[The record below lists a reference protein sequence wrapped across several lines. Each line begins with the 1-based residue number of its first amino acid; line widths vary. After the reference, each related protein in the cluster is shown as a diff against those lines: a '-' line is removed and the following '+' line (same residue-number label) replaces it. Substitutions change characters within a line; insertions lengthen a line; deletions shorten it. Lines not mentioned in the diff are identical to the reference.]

1 MRKTVRILALTLA
14 LCLTACA
21 AAADPYVA
29 TVTVDVSA
37 EGKPI
42 SPYIYG
48 VNQSGDKAQYSQ
60 VRATAMRQGGNRWTA
75 YNWETNASNAGSD
88 WYHSSDTYLSGSLK
102 PADPVVKFVK
112 TAQRQGIGY
121 RLVTLQL
128 AGYVAADA
136 KGSVAES
143 ETAPSDRFYP
153 VYVTGGG
160 DGTGAPDLE
169 DGAVYLDEFVRTLV
183 NQLGDAEAENGIQ
196 AYSLDNEPALWAYTH
211 ARVHPEKTGIREL
224 AERSAAVAKMVKEID
239 PKAEIFGPALYGYT
253 AFDHLAENPDDRWN
267 ALKREKGYRWY
278 LDSYLDDMRQA
289 SEAAGVRLLDVLD
302 IHYYSESAR
311 VGAEDRVQAVRTL
324 YEKGFRENSWIGQWC
339 QDNLPLLPT
348 VRESID
354 KWYPG
359 TKLAISEYNYGG
371 DDSPSGA
378 IAQAETLGCFAD
390 QGVYFAALWGGSRY
404 IYAGLN
410 LYTNFDG
417 EGGAF
422 GDTLLPAAAEDVS
435 VVSAYAARDAAQ
447 PGRIT
452 VMLTN
457 KQVNDEAAV
466 ILDLAGADAAPGAI
480 RAYYVGRVGPDIRPL
495 ESIELSDGKV
505 KVTLPPY
512 CAAMVEILLDAEE

>member
-1 MRKTVRILALTLA
+1 MLRRAASLMILWVFL
-14 LCLTACA
+14 CA
-21 AAADPYVA
+21 AASAETFA
-29 TVTVDVSA
+29 TTVTVDA
-37 EGKPI
+37 AAAGKPI

-48 VNQSGDKAQYSQ
+48 INQGDAGQLTQ
-60 VRATAMRQGGNRWTA
+60 VTARAMRQGGNRWTA
-75 YNWETNASNAGSD
+75 YNWETNFSNAGSD
-88 WYHSSDTYLSGSLK
+88 WHHSSDTYLSSSLK
-102 PADPVVKFVK
+102 PAAAVTQFVK
-112 TAQRQGIGY
+112 NADRAGIGY
-121 RLVTLQL
+121 RLATLQL
-128 AGYVAADA
+128 AGYVAGDSL
-136 KGSVAES
+136 GNVEES

-153 VYVTGGG
+153 VEITGGG
-160 DGTGAPDLE
+160 DGTAMPDRT
-169 DGAVYLDEFVRTLV
+169 DHKVYLEEFVRYLV
-183 NQLGDAEAENGIQ
+183 NQTGGAAAEGGIQ

-224 AERSAAVAKMVKEID
+224 AERSAAVAKMVKEVD
-239 PKAEIFGPALYGYT
+239 PKAEVFGPALYGYT
-253 AFDHLAENPDDRWN
+253 AFDHLAENPDDRWET
-267 ALKREKGYRWY
+267 LKREKGYRWY
-278 LDSYLDDMRQA
+278 LDCYLDDMRRA
-289 SEAAGVRLLDVLD
+289 GEEAGVRLLDVLD

-339 QDNLPLLPT
+339 QENLPLLPT

-390 QGVYFAALWGGSRY
+390 QEVYFAALWGGSRY

-417 EGGAF
+417 EGSAF

-435 VVSAYAARDAAQ
+435 VVSAYAARDAAR

-466 ILDLAGADAAPGAI
+466 TLDLAGADAAPGAI
-480 RAYYVGRVGPDIRPL
+480 RAYYVGRLGPELRPL
-495 ESIELSDGKV
+495 ELVEIAGGDVL
-505 KVTLPPY
+505 VTLPPY
-512 CAAMVEILLDAEE
+512 CAAMVEILLDAE